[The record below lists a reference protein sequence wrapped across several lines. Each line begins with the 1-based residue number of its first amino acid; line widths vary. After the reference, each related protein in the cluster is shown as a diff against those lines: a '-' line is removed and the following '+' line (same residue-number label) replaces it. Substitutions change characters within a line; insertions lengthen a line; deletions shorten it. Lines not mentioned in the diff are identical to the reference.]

1 MKDYFWPTKSFAVSW
16 PRLINMQIT
25 PIHTRLFQE
34 KENLPAF
41 VAEHLPAVAEK
52 TIVTVSSKLVCLWKG
67 LSVPYESRAQKEAL
81 IRRESDAALQTPLAW
96 LTIKSGMIMTNAGI
110 DESNADGKLLLLPTD
125 CYACAAELRGE
136 LQKKWNVKNLG
147 VIITDSMIL
156 PLRAGI
162 IGAAVAY
169 AGFKGV
175 KDLRGKPD
183 IFGKKLEVTLVN
195 AADALAAA
203 CALTMGEA
211 AEQCPLCRVEQ
222 APVEF
227 TDKTDPDEIKYPPE
241 NDLYTP
247 LLKAV
252 KLVK

>member
-1 MKDYFWPTKSFAVSW
+1 
-16 PRLINMQIT
+16 MQIT
-25 PIHTRLFQE
+25 PIHTRLF
-34 KENLPAF
+34 KEREDLPAF
-41 VAEHLPAVAEK
+41 IAAHLPSVAEK
-52 TIVTVSSKLVCLWKG
+52 TVLTVSSKLICLWKG
-67 LSVPYESRAQKEAL
+67 LSVAYESRAQKEAL
-81 IRRESDAALQTPLAW
+81 IRRESRAALQTPLAW

-110 DESNADGKLLLLPTD
+110 DESNADGKLLLLPQD

-136 LQKKWNVKNLG
+136 LQKRWGVKELG

-156 PLRAGI
+156 PLRAGV

-175 KDLRGKPD
+175 KDLRGTPD
-183 IFGKKLEVTLVN
+183 IFGKKLSVTLVN

-211 AEQCPLCRVEQ
+211 AEQRPLCRVEQ

-227 TDKTDPDEIKYPPE
+227 VDKTDPDEIKYPPE
-241 NDLYTP
+241 DDLYTP

-252 KLVK
+252 GLVK

>member
-1 MKDYFWPTKSFAVSW
+1 
-16 PRLINMQIT
+16 MQIT
-25 PIHTRLFQE
+25 PVHTRLFQE
-34 KENLPAF
+34 SENLPAF
-41 VAEHLPAVAEK
+41 VAEHLPSVPEK

-67 LSVPYESRAQKEAL
+67 GSVSYESRAQKEAL
-81 IRRESDAALQTPLAW
+81 IRQESAAALQTPLAW
-96 LTIKSGMIMTNAGI
+96 LTIKDGMVMTNAGI
-110 DESNADGKLLLLPTD
+110 DESNADGKLLLLPQD
-125 CYACAAELRGE
+125 CWACAAELRGE
-136 LQKKWNVKNLG
+136 LQKKWDVKDLG

-156 PLRAGI
+156 PLRAGV

-175 KDLRGKPD
+175 KDLRGAPD
-183 IFGKKLEVTLVN
+183 IYGKKLEVTLVN

-203 CALTMGEA
+203 CAVTMGEA
-211 AEQCPLCRVEQ
+211 AEQCPLCRVDG

-252 KLVK
+252 GLVK